1 LQPAWVI
8 PSNDTFNLASL
19 EATTFQISK
28 GYSSGADVENESSCQ
43 ALQVE
48 KETLP
53 DKMLWLM
60 VVAERLM
67 EGCSRHSLTIH
78 MQIMHQAK
86 LVAVVIASTF
96 VQVKLRVTVT

>member
-1 LQPAWVI
+1 MQPAWVI
-8 PSNDTFNLASL
+8 PSNDTLNLASL

-28 GYSSGADVENESSCQ
+28 GYSSGVDVENESSSQ

-53 DKMLWLM
+53 DKILWLM
-60 VVAERLM
+60 VVVERLM
-67 EGCSRHSLTIH
+67 EGFSRHSLTIH

-86 LVAVVIASTF
+86 LVVVVIASTF
-96 VQVKLRVTVT
+96 V